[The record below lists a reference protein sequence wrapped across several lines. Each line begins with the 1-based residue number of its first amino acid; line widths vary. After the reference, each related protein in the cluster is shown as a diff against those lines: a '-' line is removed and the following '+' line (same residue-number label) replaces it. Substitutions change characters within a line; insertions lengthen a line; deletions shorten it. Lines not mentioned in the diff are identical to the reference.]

1 MLAFVFWQ
9 PIQTRFLEYLV
20 MRNEDPAPT
29 VLSEVADRL
38 GNPTEFLLKLWR
50 SPNLS
55 NHQFVLD
62 YLRQHPDSNPDLFP
76 PLEFAVLAA
85 THDVDLE
92 AREQAFSLLA
102 RMKHPE
108 LPRLARE
115 QLGDVDPEVR
125 ALGLQM
131 LSGAAV
137 SNDVPA
143 AIALLGDPDP
153 RVVVS
158 AASLLRH
165 VTGQDFGIRQA
176 QAPPRFSGP
185 AAQTPS
191 PANLEIIR
199 QGTERWQQWWTVH
212 HAEYPAS
219 STQNQRK
226 LTTPSLAMPDV
237 TLQDLSGHEVRL
249 SAFQDKAVLLSFWE
263 ATNTLS
269 LAELSS
275 LNSLQTR
282 LQQRLTILGICFTA
296 PVLQDCGDH
305 GDEHAGEHESGG
317 AHAHKHECPAPD
329 LVQVRTQIQEVVK
342 AKQINYPVLL
352 DEKEVL
358 KGRDFVGQMPTY
370 VLIDTQGNIRRR
382 FIGSRTETVFA
393 AMINELS
400 ANGE

>member
-1 MLAFVFWQ
+1 
-9 PIQTRFLEYLV
+9 
-20 MRNEDPAPT
+20 MRNDDPAPT
-29 VLSEVADRL
+29 VLSEVAERI

-62 YLRQHPDSNPDLFP
+62 YLRQHPDSNPDLFR
-76 PLEFAVLAA
+76 PLESAVLAA
-85 THDVDLE
+85 AHDVDLE

-102 RMKHPE
+102 RMNHPE

-131 LSGAAV
+131 LCSVAV

-143 AIALLGDPDP
+143 AIALLRDPDP

-165 VTGQDFGIRQA
+165 VTGQDFGIRQS

-185 AAQTPS
+185 AAQAPS
-191 PANLEIIR
+191 LANLEIIH
-199 QGTERWQQWWTVH
+199 QGVERWQQWWEVDHT
-212 HAEYPAS
+212 EYPAS
-219 STQNQRK
+219 VTQNQRK
-226 LTTPSLAMPDV
+226 LKTPSHAMPDV
-237 TLQDLSGHEVRL
+237 KLQNLSGYEVRL
-249 SAFQDKAVLLSFWE
+249 SAFRGKTVLLSFWE

-269 LAELSS
+269 LAELST
-275 LNSLQTR
+275 LQSLQTR
-282 LQQRLTILGICFTA
+282 LEQRLTVVGICFTA
-296 PVLQDCGDH
+296 PVLHDCGDH
-305 GDEHAGEHESGG
+305 GDEHGEEHESGG
-317 AHAHKHECPAPD
+317 AHIHKHECPPPD
-329 LVQVRTQIQEVVK
+329 LAQVRTQIQVVVETNK
-342 AKQINYPVLL
+342 INYPVLL
-352 DEKEVL
+352 DETGVL
-358 KGRDFVGQMPTY
+358 KGRVFVAQMPTY

-382 FIGSRTETVFA
+382 FVGSRTESVFA

-400 ANGE
+400 AIGE